1 MTLKEAIT
9 IARKK
14 MFIDYTGKTERQIK
28 EIWEAM
34 DTVLTAAIKYSEL
47 DEQEPM
53 ETRNEYARG
62 FKAGTKVGARAE
74 RTMMIAYLEG
84 KTIEER
90 KEEIVAIPYVGETR
104 EEEPDS

>member
-9 IARKK
+9 IAQNKLEV
-14 MFIDYTGKTERQIK
+14 DYSGMEKQREV
-28 EIWEAM
+28 EELDEAL
-34 DTVLTAAIKYSEL
+34 DLIFKAAMKYSEL
-47 DEQEPM
+47 DEQDP
-53 ETRNEYARG
+53 TIEYARG

-84 KTIEER
+84 KTIEEK
-90 KEEIVAIPYVGETR
+90 KEELVAIPYLGETR